1 MTDIKNAIVQVAME
15 AMDDKKAENIIAL
28 DIHELEGTICDY
40 FVICHASSSIQVG
53 AIADFVER
61 ELILKL
67 KEKPL
72 RVQGQQNGLWIAMD
86 YGNVM
91 VHIFLDEMRD
101 FYNLEELWS
110 EAEVITL

>member
-1 MTDIKNAIVQVAME
+1 MKEIKNAIVQAAME
-15 AMDDKKAENIIAL
+15 AMDDKKAEDILTL
-28 DIHELEGTICDY
+28 DIHNLEGTICDY
-40 FVICHASSSIQVG
+40 FVICHANSSVHVG
-53 AIADFVER
+53 AIADSVEK

-91 VHIFLDEMRD
+91 VHIFLDEMRG
-101 FYNLEELWS
+101 FYRLEELWA
-110 EAEVITL
+110 EADVITL